1 MAFSAVLPAGV
12 ELGAAEPLRATEL
25 SDGCGPPEA
34 AGPDAGAEPLALD
47 AGAGADPA
55 DPVALPE
62 IGALEA
68 GAEMAATD
76 DVDDAVELAVPVDVP
91 LHPAS
96 SRPAAAAHTRG
107 VRVTEVTVTEQ

>member
-12 ELGAAEPLRATEL
+12 ELRAAEPLGVTEL
-25 SDGCGPPEA
+25 SDGCGLPEA

-47 AGAGADPA
+47 AGA

-68 GAEMAATD
+68 GAEMAAAD

-96 SRPAAAAHTRG
+96 SRAAAAAHTRG
-107 VRVTEVTVTEQ
+107 VRMTEVIMTEQ

>member
-1 MAFSAVLPAGV
+1 MAFSALLPVGV
-12 ELGAAEPLRATEL
+12 ELRAAEPLGATEL
-25 SDGCGPPEA
+25 SDGCGLPEA
-34 AGPDAGAEPLALD
+34 AGPDAGAEPLALALD
-47 AGAGADPA
+47 AGA

-68 GAEMAATD
+68 GAEMAAAD

-96 SRPAAAAHTRG
+96 SRAAAAAHTRG
-107 VRVTEVTVTEQ
+107 VRMTEVIMTEQ